1 MARVMGLSWVSAML
15 KSAGARQWCDWVGV
29 GENWSRHWADMKR
42 DEMKKKKVDQLWGI
56 GPKELREYIKGFLIF
71 RI

>member
-42 DEMKKKKVDQLWGI
+42 DEMKKKKS
-56 GPKELREYIKGFLIF
+56 GPAVGNWTKRVK
-71 RI
+71 RIYKRVSNF